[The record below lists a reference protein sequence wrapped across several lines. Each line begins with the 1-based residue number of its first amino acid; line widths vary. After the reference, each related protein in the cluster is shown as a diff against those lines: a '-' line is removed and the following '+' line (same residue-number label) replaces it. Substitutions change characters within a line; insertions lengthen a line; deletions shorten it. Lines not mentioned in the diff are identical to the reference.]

1 MKIYVTKDADRTR
14 AEAIASR
21 LGCDVCEDNT
31 FEELALLLSA
41 DGLSLTDGNLS
52 MRGDFHNVYERT
64 QKGRLASEMLVKV
77 AKRKT
82 YGETATAI
90 DATAGLGEDS
100 FLLAAAGFTVQL
112 YEYDS
117 VIAELLD
124 DALIRAKADPELCAI
139 ASRMTLHKEDS
150 IEALRNVSQ
159 KPDIVLLDPMFPERQ
174 KSALIKKKF
183 QLLQKLE
190 KPCSE
195 EDALLEAALQSG
207 AHRIIIKRPLKG
219 PFLANKKPD
228 YSLSGKAI
236 RYDCIINA

>member
-1 MKIYVTKDADRTR
+1 MNIYITKDADRSR
-14 AEAIASR
+14 AEEIAAR
-21 LGCDVCEDNT
+21 LGIGVCEEET
-31 FEELALLLSA
+31 IEELALLLSA
-41 DGLSLTDGNLS
+41 DGLSLTDGTLS
-52 MRGDFHNVYERT
+52 MQGDFHGVFERT
-64 QKGRLASEMLVKV
+64 QKGRLASEMLVKA
-77 AKRKT
+77 AKRKS
-82 YGETATAI
+82 YGEVSVAI

-100 FLLAAAGFTVQL
+100 FLLAAAGFQVKL
-112 YEYDS
+112 YEYDP

-124 DALIRAKADPELCAI
+124 DALLRARADSELKES
-139 ASRMTLHKEDS
+139 ASRMILYKEDS
-150 IEALRNVSQ
+150 VKALESLTE
-159 KPDIVLLDPMFPERQ
+159 KPDVVLLDPMFPKRQ

-183 QLLQKLE
+183 QLLQQLE

-195 EDALLEAALQSG
+195 EAELLEAALRTG